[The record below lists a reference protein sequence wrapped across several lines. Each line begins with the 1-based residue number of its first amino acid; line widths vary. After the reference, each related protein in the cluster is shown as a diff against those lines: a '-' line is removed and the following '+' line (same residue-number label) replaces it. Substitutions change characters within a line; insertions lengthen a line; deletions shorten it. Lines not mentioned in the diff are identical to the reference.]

1 MGIKNLLKF
10 LSNYPELINEKY
22 IDNYQGKKIAI
33 DISILIYQVVIAI
46 RNTGSDLT
54 NDKGDIT
61 SHILGIFNKTLSFLE
76 RGIIPVYIF
85 DGKPPNLK
93 KKILEVRN
101 QIRKK
106 ALEKYTDAL
115 TEADKIKYFKRS
127 VYITKKQIDECQELL
142 RLMGIP
148 YIEAPEEADSQL
160 AYLCKE
166 NLVYA
171 VLTED
176 MDILTFGSPKIIR
189 NLTNNKKI
197 PIEIDLNKVLNKLAL
212 TYEQF
217 IELCILFGCDYCSSL
232 SDIKQLEVYNTYLNN
247 KSIDKTIIELK
258 NKGYY
263 VTSIDYQEAK
273 QYFINSKYEPVNDSQ
288 LMLKQPEVNKLIELL
303 VDKYGLI
310 RYKVINKL
318 RKLEFFYMIYK
329 SSSDEHPSSS

>member
-10 LSNYPELINEKY
+10 LSNYPELIKENFVE
-22 IDNYQGKKIAI
+22 NYQGKKIAI

-54 NDKGDIT
+54 NDKGDVT

-76 RGIIPVYIF
+76 RGIIPIYIF

-93 KKILEVRN
+93 KKILEARN
-101 QIRKK
+101 IIRKK
-106 ALEKYTDAL
+106 ALEKYSDAQ
-115 TEADKIKYFKRS
+115 TEAEKIKYFKRS

-142 RLMGIP
+142 QLMGIP

-176 MDILTFGSPKIIR
+176 MDILTFGSPRIIR

-197 PIEIDLNKVLNKLAL
+197 PIEIELDKVLNRLSL
-212 TYEQF
+212 THEQF

-247 KSIDKTIIELK
+247 KSIEKTIFELRS
-258 NKGYY
+258 KGYY
-263 VTSIDYQEAK
+263 VSNIDYQEAK
-273 QYFINSKYEPVNDSQ
+273 QYFINLSYETVNESQ
-288 LMLKQPEVNKLIELL
+288 LVLKQPNVNKLIEVL
-303 VDKYGLI
+303 VDRYGLI

-318 RKLEFFYMIYK
+318 RKLEYFYMIYK
-329 SSSDEHPSSS
+329 TSL

>member
-10 LSNYPELINEKY
+10 LSNYPELIKENY
-22 IDNYQGKKIAI
+22 IDNYGGKRIAI

-54 NDKGDIT
+54 NNKGEIT
-61 SHILGIFNKTLSFLE
+61 SHILGIFNKTLTFLE
-76 RGIIPVYIF
+76 RGIIPIYIF
-85 DGKPPNLK
+85 DGKPPSLK

-106 ALEKYTDAL
+106 ALEKYTDAQ
-115 TEADKIKYFKRS
+115 TEEDKIKYFKRS
-127 VYITKKQIDECQELL
+127 VYITKKQIEECQELL
-142 RLMGIP
+142 KLMGVP

-176 MDILTFGSPKIIR
+176 MDILTFGSPRIIR
-189 NLTNNKKI
+189 NLTNNKKL
-197 PIEIDLNKVLNKLAL
+197 PIEIELNNVLEKLSL

-232 SDIKQLEVYNTYLNN
+232 SEIKQNEIYNTYLLN

-258 NKGYY
+258 KKGYY
-263 VTSIDYQEAK
+263 VSSIDYQDAK
-273 QYFINSKYEPVNDSQ
+273 QYFINSSYEPVNETQ
-288 LMLKQPEVNKLIELL
+288 LMLKQPDVNKLIELL

-318 RKLEFFYMIYK
+318 RKLEYYYMIYK
-329 SSSDEHPSSS
+329 S

>member
-10 LSNYPELINEKY
+10 LSNYPDLINENY
-22 IDNYQGKKIAI
+22 IENYGGKRIAI

-54 NDKGDIT
+54 NNKGEIT
-61 SHILGIFNKTLSFLE
+61 SHILGIFNKTLTFLE
-76 RGIIPVYIF
+76 RGIIPIYIF

-106 ALEKYTDAL
+106 ALEKYTDAQ
-115 TEADKIKYFKRS
+115 TEEDKIKYFKRS
-127 VYITKKQIDECQELL
+127 VYITKKQIEECQELL

-176 MDILTFGSPKIIR
+176 MDILTFGSPRIIR

-197 PIEIDLNKVLNKLAL
+197 PIEIELNKVLEKLSL
-212 TYEQF
+212 SYEQF

-232 SDIKQLEVYNTYLNN
+232 SDVKQNEIYNTYVLN

-258 NKGYY
+258 KKGYY
-263 VTSIDYQEAK
+263 VSNIDYQDAK
-273 QYFINSKYEPVNDSQ
+273 DYFINSSYEPVNETQ
-288 LMLKQPEVNKLIELL
+288 LILKQPDVNKLIELL

-318 RKLEFFYMIYK
+318 RKLEYYYMIYK
-329 SSSDEHPSSS
+329 

>member
-10 LSNYPELINEKY
+10 LSNYPDLINEKY
-22 IDNYQGKKIAI
+22 IENYEGKRIAI

-54 NDKGDIT
+54 NNKGEIT
-61 SHILGIFNKTLSFLE
+61 SHILGIFNKTLTFLE
-76 RGIIPVYIF
+76 RGIIPIYIF
-85 DGKPPNLK
+85 DGKPPSLK
-93 KKILEVRN
+93 KKILEVRS

-106 ALEKYTDAL
+106 ALEKYTDAQ
-115 TEADKIKYFKRS
+115 TDEDKIKYFKRS

-176 MDILTFGSPKIIR
+176 MDILTFGSPRIIR
-189 NLTNNKKI
+189 NLTNNKKT
-197 PIEIDLNKVLNKLAL
+197 PIEIELDKVLEKLSL
-212 TYEQF
+212 SYEQF

-232 SDIKQLEVYNTYLNN
+232 SDVKQNEIYNTYLLN

-258 NKGYY
+258 KKGYY
-263 VTSIDYQEAK
+263 VSHIDYQDAK
-273 QYFINSKYEPVNDSQ
+273 EYFINSSYEPVNATQ
-288 LMLKQPEVNKLIELL
+288 LILKQPDVNKLIELL

-329 SSSDEHPSSS
+329 